1 MTARFNLKARQHSR
15 SNSTASSTGGGRD
28 LAFPVR
34 NELQQPDTP
43 PCCHSETVSTVDNQS
58 GAAENVADDEPHINV
73 VNSEGKKE
81 RVPVSAL
88 AKSFHVSLLLYTRWT
103 KPHSHPS
110 NAG

>member
-34 NELQQPDTP
+34 NEPQQPDTP

-58 GAAENVADDEPHINV
+58 GTENVVDDEPHINI

-88 AKSFHVSLLLYTRWT
+88 AKSFHVSR
-103 KPHSHPS
+103 PHTHTYYHRHHA
-110 NAG
+110 N